1 MNVFMFRLQ
10 NAWDVYLRDNGCRD
24 FEKDPNFNSAE
35 LNKDIVFFARSL
47 VEIWGK
53 APRQCMIADMQIPE
67 KNILKFYGNLA
78 WDEWARFGIGAYL
91 RNSLRDSICMSL
103 YMALLMSTK
112 TKDNVSTEW
121 AEHIIDHIEHEDD
134 YSGESDFSSYMLI
147 EEYLEDF
154 EKFDKYLLDYVIT
167 HIKDMKDIKQ
177 WYWVFVRA
185 CSKRAAD
192 AIVGSSCTD
201 EFVEY
206 LLISAPPICY
216 EEWFELLLTYDISD
230 KIKSRMISEL
240 ENLSYGEKLEYSYY
254 LEALKDT
261 IALLED
267 YTIPIKDDM
276 GNVDE
281 DNDGPIYTIFNKI
294 GRGYKM
300 AELLGE
306 ENIHRLYV
314 AFINRLNYERERG
327 NFEDFICELYHFND
341 HLLGKIY
348 EQYYGEDWPEKA
360 AVIIPDLI
368 SIEGGMYNFA
378 TNVLVD
384 LMTKLADWLE
394 KKNRFSEEIDIL
406 GKLMD
411 GIDGRH
417 FLIGHTDLV
426 NYDKLMDS
434 SGWGIAERWYPT
446 DNALYLLKLLNRLGL
461 CENVKIWMDAM
472 ERSCSFVDEV
482 IYKDERLTIAH
493 ELQKYRFLQVRKLL
507 DYYSA
512 FDDQVE
518 ELVSNHRVYILS
530 ELENI
535 SDNSAFGQIHYETE
549 LLLDHAWQMK
559 QWDLGIEECDRILDS
574 ILKIEERKNSDMVI
588 QSVGVLKDKI
598 KRCKALFLFMFGIGD
613 NSETEVSKTEL
624 ISSYDDPNYILG
636 WCLWIFEDE
645 DATASEKMDKI
656 LEKIEIKLG
665 D

>member
-1 MNVFMFRLQ
+1 
-10 NAWDVYLRDNGCRD
+10 
-24 FEKDPNFNSAE
+24 
-35 LNKDIVFFARSL
+35 
-47 VEIWGK
+47 
-53 APRQCMIADMQIPE
+53 
-67 KNILKFYGNLA
+67 
-78 WDEWARFGIGAYL
+78 
-91 RNSLRDSICMSL
+91 
-103 YMALLMSTK
+103 
-112 TKDNVSTEW
+112 
-121 AEHIIDHIEHEDD
+121 
-134 YSGESDFSSYMLI
+134 
-147 EEYLEDF
+147 
-154 EKFDKYLLDYVIT
+154 
-167 HIKDMKDIKQ
+167 
-177 WYWVFVRA
+177 
-185 CSKRAAD
+185 
-192 AIVGSSCTD
+192 
-201 EFVEY
+201 
-206 LLISAPPICY
+206 
-216 EEWFELLLTYDISD
+216 
-230 KIKSRMISEL
+230 
-240 ENLSYGEKLEYSYY
+240 
-254 LEALKDT
+254 
-261 IALLED
+261 
-267 YTIPIKDDM
+267 
-276 GNVDE
+276 
-281 DNDGPIYTIFNKI
+281 
-294 GRGYKM
+294 M

-549 LLLDHAWQMK
+549 LLLDHAWQIK
-559 QWDLGIEECDRILDS
+559 RWDLGIEECDRLLNS

>member
-1 MNVFMFRLQ
+1 
-10 NAWDVYLRDNGCRD
+10 
-24 FEKDPNFNSAE
+24 
-35 LNKDIVFFARSL
+35 
-47 VEIWGK
+47 
-53 APRQCMIADMQIPE
+53 
-67 KNILKFYGNLA
+67 
-78 WDEWARFGIGAYL
+78 
-91 RNSLRDSICMSL
+91 
-103 YMALLMSTK
+103 MALLMSTK

-549 LLLDHAWQMK
+549 LLLDHARQMK

>member
-1 MNVFMFRLQ
+1 M
-10 NAWDVYLRDNGCRD
+10 RDNGCRD

>member
-1 MNVFMFRLQ
+1 
-10 NAWDVYLRDNGCRD
+10 
-24 FEKDPNFNSAE
+24 
-35 LNKDIVFFARSL
+35 
-47 VEIWGK
+47 
-53 APRQCMIADMQIPE
+53 MIADMQIPE

>member
-1 MNVFMFRLQ
+1 
-10 NAWDVYLRDNGCRD
+10 
-24 FEKDPNFNSAE
+24 
-35 LNKDIVFFARSL
+35 
-47 VEIWGK
+47 
-53 APRQCMIADMQIPE
+53 
-67 KNILKFYGNLA
+67 
-78 WDEWARFGIGAYL
+78 
-91 RNSLRDSICMSL
+91 
-103 YMALLMSTK
+103 MALLMSTK

-134 YSGESDFSSYMLI
+134 CSGESDFSSYMLI

>member
-1 MNVFMFRLQ
+1 
-10 NAWDVYLRDNGCRD
+10 
-24 FEKDPNFNSAE
+24 
-35 LNKDIVFFARSL
+35 
-47 VEIWGK
+47 
-53 APRQCMIADMQIPE
+53 
-67 KNILKFYGNLA
+67 
-78 WDEWARFGIGAYL
+78 
-91 RNSLRDSICMSL
+91 MSL

>member
-1 MNVFMFRLQ
+1 MYIKREEERIFEYLNAPVEYVEPKWLVKELEERMEELGQGVITIFMERGTGKSAFANQMNGLYHSNTLIQAAFSRSYHIQ
-10 NAWDVYLRDNGCRD
+10 NAVLR
-24 FEKDPNFNSAE
+24 
-35 LNKDIVFFARSL
+35 
-47 VEIWGK
+47 
-53 APRQCMIADMQIPE
+53 
-67 KNILKFYGNLA
+67 
-78 WDEWARFGIGAYL
+78 GI
-91 RNSLRDSICMSL
+91 
-103 YMALLMSTK
+103 
-112 TKDNVSTEW
+112 
-121 AEHIIDHIEHEDD
+121 
-134 YSGESDFSSYMLI
+134 SDFVNAINFGYRHSCNSDDDLYGS
-147 EEYLEDF
+147 EEELP
-154 EKFDKYLLDYVIT
+154 VISL
-167 HIKDMKDIKQ
+167 HD
-177 WYWVFVRA
+177 
-185 CSKRAAD
+185 
-192 AIVGSSCTD
+192 
-201 EFVEY
+201 
-206 LLISAPPICY
+206 
-216 EEWFELLLTYDISD
+216 
-230 KIKSRMISEL
+230 
-240 ENLSYGEKLEYSYY
+240 ENLQQSLASLEYSYY

>member
-1 MNVFMFRLQ
+1 MYIKREEERIFEYLNAPVEYVEPKWLVKELEERMEELGQGVITIFMERGTGKSAFANQMNGLYHSNTLIQAAFSRSYHIQ
-10 NAWDVYLRDNGCRD
+10 NAVLR
-24 FEKDPNFNSAE
+24 
-35 LNKDIVFFARSL
+35 
-47 VEIWGK
+47 
-53 APRQCMIADMQIPE
+53 
-67 KNILKFYGNLA
+67 
-78 WDEWARFGIGAYL
+78 GI
-91 RNSLRDSICMSL
+91 
-103 YMALLMSTK
+103 
-112 TKDNVSTEW
+112 
-121 AEHIIDHIEHEDD
+121 
-134 YSGESDFSSYMLI
+134 SDFVNAINFGYRHSCNSDDDLYGS
-147 EEYLEDF
+147 EEELP
-154 EKFDKYLLDYVIT
+154 VISL
-167 HIKDMKDIKQ
+167 HD
-177 WYWVFVRA
+177 
-185 CSKRAAD
+185 
-192 AIVGSSCTD
+192 
-201 EFVEY
+201 
-206 LLISAPPICY
+206 
-216 EEWFELLLTYDISD
+216 
-230 KIKSRMISEL
+230 
-240 ENLSYGEKLEYSYY
+240 ENLQQSLASLEYSYY

-341 HLLGKIY
+341 HLLGKN
-348 EQYYGEDWPEKA
+348 YGEDWPEKA

>member
-1 MNVFMFRLQ
+1 MTITHRDGVTCYAFADQAYSEYIIGRYPEVVQSVIERFYVSFAECL
-10 NAWDVYLRDNGCRD
+10 DVYLRDNGCRD

-91 RNSLRDSICMSL
+91 RNSLRDSICMRL

-167 HIKDMKDIKQ
+167 HIKDMKDIIQ

-281 DNDGPIYTIFNKI
+281 DNDGPIYTIFN
-294 GRGYKM
+294 
-300 AELLGE
+300 
-306 ENIHRLYV
+306 
-314 AFINRLNYERERG
+314 
-327 NFEDFICELYHFND
+327 D

-348 EQYYGEDWPEKA
+348 EQYYGDDWPEKA

>member
-1 MNVFMFRLQ
+1 MFCYLDLKMN
-10 NAWDVYLRDNGCRD
+10 
-24 FEKDPNFNSAE
+24 K
-35 LNKDIVFFARSL
+35 
-47 VEIWGK
+47 
-53 APRQCMIADMQIPE
+53 
-67 KNILKFYGNLA
+67 
-78 WDEWARFGIGAYL
+78 
-91 RNSLRDSICMSL
+91 L
-103 YMALLMSTK
+103 Y
-112 TKDNVSTEW
+112 W
-121 AEHIIDHIEHEDD
+121 
-134 YSGESDFSSYMLI
+134 ESDFSSYMLI

>member
-1 MNVFMFRLQ
+1 
-10 NAWDVYLRDNGCRD
+10 
-24 FEKDPNFNSAE
+24 
-35 LNKDIVFFARSL
+35 
-47 VEIWGK
+47 
-53 APRQCMIADMQIPE
+53 
-67 KNILKFYGNLA
+67 
-78 WDEWARFGIGAYL
+78 
-91 RNSLRDSICMSL
+91 
-103 YMALLMSTK
+103 MALLMSTK

>member
-1 MNVFMFRLQ
+1 
-10 NAWDVYLRDNGCRD
+10 
-24 FEKDPNFNSAE
+24 
-35 LNKDIVFFARSL
+35 
-47 VEIWGK
+47 
-53 APRQCMIADMQIPE
+53 
-67 KNILKFYGNLA
+67 
-78 WDEWARFGIGAYL
+78 
-91 RNSLRDSICMSL
+91 
-103 YMALLMSTK
+103 
-112 TKDNVSTEW
+112 
-121 AEHIIDHIEHEDD
+121 
-134 YSGESDFSSYMLI
+134 
-147 EEYLEDF
+147 
-154 EKFDKYLLDYVIT
+154 
-167 HIKDMKDIKQ
+167 
-177 WYWVFVRA
+177 
-185 CSKRAAD
+185 
-192 AIVGSSCTD
+192 
-201 EFVEY
+201 
-206 LLISAPPICY
+206 
-216 EEWFELLLTYDISD
+216 
-230 KIKSRMISEL
+230 
-240 ENLSYGEKLEYSYY
+240 
-254 LEALKDT
+254 
-261 IALLED
+261 
-267 YTIPIKDDM
+267 
-276 GNVDE
+276 
-281 DNDGPIYTIFNKI
+281 
-294 GRGYKM
+294 M